1 MIKNKNK
8 IKDKNIR
15 AKSTDDLTKKQI
27 QIN

>member
-8 IKDKNIR
+8 IKDKYIR

-27 QIN
+27 QKN